1 MTDANAAATANSTE
15 VTRRYREFMDLM
27 PLTLALAGLP
37 ESERGR
43 YYNADQ
49 IEIRMNVIK
58 AAHKAARN
66 LVRDTVTK

>member
-1 MTDANAAATANSTE
+1 MTDATATAAANANE

-49 IEIRMNVIK
+49 IEIRMNVIR
-58 AAHKAARN
+58 AAHKAARS
-66 LVRDTVTK
+66 LVRDTVSK